1 MRGKSFLTVVL
12 VLGLALLAGC
22 AKAPQESVDE
32 AKAALEAAR
41 TEGADRYAPDL
52 FNAAQDSLNAAMAE
66 IEAQNSK
73 FALTR
78 NYDRA
83 QQQLAAAT
91 AAANAAKDAVATR
104 KDEVKTEAQNLM
116 AEAQAAVNE
125 VKSLMAKAPRGKE
138 GRQVLDQMQAELS
151 GVEASIAEGSSMMDA
166 GDFAG
171 ARDKFQAAL
180 EKANSLK
187 QELSDAI
194 SKKTSLSRD

>member
-1 MRGKSFLTVVL
+1 MRGKSFLSVVL

-22 AKAPQESVDE
+22 AKAPQQSVDE

-41 TEGADRYAPDL
+41 TEGADRYAPEL

-83 QQQLAAAT
+83 QQQLEAAKT
-91 AAANAAKDAVATR
+91 SANAAKDAVTA
-104 KDEVKTEAQNLM
+104 KKEEVKAEAQNLM
-116 AEAQAAVNE
+116 TQAQAAVDE
-125 VKSLMAKAPRGKE
+125 VKTLMAKAPRGKE
-138 GRQVLDQMQAELS
+138 GRQVLDQMQTELS
-151 GVEASIAEGSSMMDA
+151 GVEATIAEGSSLMDA
-166 GDFAG
+166 GDYAA

-194 SKKTSLSRD
+194 SKKTTLSRD

>member
-1 MRGKSFLTVVL
+1 MRGKPFLTVVL
-12 VLGLALLAGC
+12 VFGLALLAGC
-22 AKAPQESVDE
+22 AKAPQQAVDE
-32 AKAALEAAR
+32 AKAALETAR
-41 TEGADRYAPDL
+41 TEGADRYVPDL

-83 QQQLAAAT
+83 QQQLEAAKAS
-91 AAANAAKDAVATR
+91 ANAAKDAVAA
-104 KDEVKTEAQNLM
+104 KKEEVKAESQNVMTAAQT
-116 AEAQAAVNE
+116 AVAD
-125 VKSLMAKAPRGKE
+125 VKSLIAKAPRGKE
-138 GRQVLDQMQAELS
+138 GKQVLDQMQTELS
-151 GVEASIAEGSSMMDA
+151 GVEATIAEGSSLMDS
-166 GDFAG
+166 GDYAG

-194 SKKTSLSRD
+194 SKKASLSRN